1 VMTTGISKIAKVAA
15 CMLMLAAST
24 SVRAQTPAPV
34 PAETRLQP
42 GQTVEDLAEKY
53 YDDPAAADEIRAL
66 NGIPAATQPEPDTP
80 LRLPGKE
87 RDQALIALRV
97 ATQALQQAKAD
108 GAQEYAPQKL
118 EKTEHSLQAAEEARK
133 RAAYD
138 ECRRLAD
145 ETWALARL
153 ARKESLARRPKKN
166 HFAVSVDKQGTTR
179 VEVMEGDGVK
189 VSAGK
194 KSTTVKRGYAVRV
207 QPGKEPEKALR
218 QMPPPQPVL
227 PNNGSI
233 LVTSSIYF
241 SWKPVEGASRYVLLI
256 SKDQAGLQPVRQLT
270 TSNTSYLFR
279 SNLPDGSYHWFT
291 RTVDSQGLVGRA
303 SPFRQFTLRASTDGG
318 VTVESVPPTPRDK
331 GK

>member
-1 VMTTGISKIAKVAA
+1 MTTCTLKT
-15 CMLMLAAST
+15 LRLAAFALILSA
-24 SVRAQTPAPV
+24 SPAARPETPGPV
-34 PAETRLQP
+34 PAGVQLQP
-42 GQTVEDLAEKY
+42 GQTLEDLAERY
-53 YDDPAAADEIRAL
+53 FDDPSAADEIRAL
-66 NGIPAATQPEPDTP
+66 NDIPAGVQPKPGAA

-87 RDQALIALRV
+87 RDQALMVLRV
-97 ATQALQQAKAD
+97 ATQALQQAEAD
-108 GAQEYAPQKL
+108 EAKEYAPRQL
-118 EKTEHSLQAAEEARK
+118 ERTRASLQAAAAARK
-133 RAAYD
+133 RADYK

-166 HFAVSVDKQGTTR
+166 RFTVSVDKQGATR

-189 VSAGK
+189 VTAGK

-207 QPGKEPEKALR
+207 QPGKEPEKAQQQL
-218 QMPPPQPVL
+218 PPPQPVL
-227 PNNGSI
+227 PNHGSI

-256 SKDQAGLQPVRQLT
+256 SRDQAGIQPVRQLT
-270 TSNTSYLFR
+270 TANTSYLFR
-279 SNLPDGSYHWFT
+279 SSLPDGIYHWFA

-303 SPFRQFTLRASTDGG
+303 SSSRQFTLRASTDGG
-318 VTVESVPPTPRDK
+318 VTVESTPRKPPDE